1 MRTALI
7 AGASGLVGRYLLD
20 QLLGSPDYARVVA
33 VVRRPLDVEHPRLVE
48 VIARF
53 EALEQLS
60 EPLRGDDAFCCLG
73 TTMRRAGSREAFQA
87 VDQGAVLAFA
97 WAAQRG
103 GARRFALVSSMG
115 ADPAS
120 RFFYARI
127 KGETERALQVMGF
140 AALDLFRPSL
150 LLGPRPEYRFGERLG
165 AAGLALSRPLLVG
178 PWRKYRAIHAATV
191 ARAMVRAVQGP
202 AEGGTRIYESD
213 AIADLGQA
221 AGGPQL
227 Q

>member
-33 VVRRPLDVEHPRLVE
+33 VVRRPLDVEHPKLVE
-48 VIARF
+48 VVARF
-53 EALEQLS
+53 DALEQLP

-73 TTMRRAGSREAFQA
+73 TTMRQAGSREAFQA

-115 ADPAS
+115 ANPAS
-120 RFFYARI
+120 RFFYARV

-150 LLGPRPEYRFGERLG
+150 LVGPRSDYRFGERLS
-165 AAGLALSRPLLVG
+165 AAGLALSRPFLIG

-191 ARAMVRAVQGP
+191 ARAMVRAAGNPDAAGVRVY
-202 AEGGTRIYESD
+202 ASD
-213 AIADLGQA
+213 AIAELGRASGA
-221 AGGPQL
+221 AG
-227 Q
+227 